1 MHAAAALG
9 ADSARSVHDPT
20 QFNRGLSCSELI
32 SLVDPH
38 VIVADA
44 LPAASSVRIRDVSIY
59 DPAEPVEAGTMV
71 LAVGVDIDSSAA
83 QELVREAAHSGA
95 AAVVFRTASRTGS
108 FDDSEVSIF
117 RAQPAFTWTQ
127 VMVLLRAL
135 VCLKTLGADSTA
147 LIANSMDGLAD
158 TVAAMVGGSV
168 VVYDR
173 AHEVIGYALLGH
185 PIDEVRRESIC
196 GRRTPAQWVTRF
208 TEDDSAY
215 QTFQTPGTV
224 VRIDGYDDLRTR
236 LRVAVESNGE
246 ILGEL
251 SVAEGNSRLDARAEE
266 ALRIAA
272 KLASPLMLRYKRS
285 VEGDRV
291 RQRELLLRVLNDSDA
306 AVKHAPELGLR
317 LRDKW
322 LLIGFQLDPV
332 DSTDEGTRG
341 IINERAARLLSMQLT
356 FVDTTPTVFY
366 ERQIFYVLLAASTN
380 DIRNSLRGRLEAT
393 LDHLAKI
400 GIVGYAAV
408 GAISDDLRAVPA
420 ARADVDRLLK
430 VGLQHYMPQSVLTIE
445 DTWAERSMS
454 NVCDALGADIERDC
468 PPLAKL
474 LKYDQE
480 HSSDFVSTLAAYMD
494 EFGSISA
501 AAERLFI
508 HQNTLRHRLHRIVE
522 IAGIDF
528 ASPAQRLVVNCFLR
542 QARKIAAHHE

>member
-1 MHAAAALG
+1 MHAAVDLG
-9 ADSARSVHDPT
+9 TGGTGPVHDASKSD
-20 QFNRGLSCSELI
+20 RGLSCSELMA
-32 SLVDPH
+32 LVDPH
-38 VIVADA
+38 VIAADV
-44 LPAASSVRIRDVSIY
+44 LPVGSSVRIRDVSIY
-59 DPAEPVEAGTMV
+59 DPSESVEPGTMV
-71 LAVGVDIDSSAA
+71 LAVGVEMGSPGAED
-83 QELVREAAHSGA
+83 LVREAESSGA
-95 AAVVFRTASRTGS
+95 AAVVFRAASRTAS
-108 FDDSEVSIF
+108 FDDAGIPIF
-117 RAQPAFTWTQ
+117 RAQQAISWTQ
-127 VMVLLRAL
+127 IMVLLRAL
-135 VCLKTLGADSTA
+135 VCLRTVGTASSA

-196 GRRTPAQWVTRF
+196 GRRTPEQWVTRF

-215 QTFQTPGTV
+215 RTFQSPGTV
-224 VRIDGYDDLRTR
+224 VRIDGYDGLRTR

-246 ILGEL
+246 VLGEL
-251 SVAEGNSRLDARAEE
+251 SVAEGNSHLDGRAEE

-285 VEGDRV
+285 AEDDRV
-291 RQRELLLRVLNDSDA
+291 RQRELLLRVLHDSEA

-322 LLIGFQLDPV
+322 LLIGFQLDAE
-332 DSTDEGTRG
+332 DGTDEGARG

-356 FVDTTPTVFY
+356 FVDTSPTVFY
-366 ERQIFYVLLAASTN
+366 ERQIFYVLLPASTE

-393 LDHLAKI
+393 LGQLARI
-400 GIVGYAAV
+400 GVVGYAAV
-408 GAISDDLRAVPA
+408 GALSDDLRAVPA

-430 VGLQHYMPQSVLTIE
+430 VGQQHQLMRSVLTIE
-445 DTWAERSMS
+445 DTWAERSML
-454 NVCDALGADIERDC
+454 NVYDALGSDIERDC

-522 IAGIDF
+522 ISGIDF

-542 QARKIAAHHE
+542 HARKLANGE